1 MNILKKIKKDISKA
15 KIIVN
20 NDKTA
25 TIKFNTSYSEGQ
37 KEFKFYEEFKNIYKL
52 SNGED
57 IRDLIK
63 KLEDMKK
70 EVK

>member
-25 TIKFNTSYSEGQ
+25 TIKFNTSYSKGQNKLYEG
-37 KEFKFYEEFKNIYKL
+37 FKNIYKL

-63 KLEDMKK
+63 KLENMKK